1 MPNSVSLSGFSS
13 EKVLMLSC
21 IWARFVMPLS
31 TIVGCGTVWSQ
42 RNAHAGVL
50 SSGRAARMAASV
62 SSSSFASLP
71 PLTGSMTQTGS
82 P

>member
-1 MPNSVSLSGFSS
+1 
-13 EKVLMLSC
+13 
-21 IWARFVMPLS
+21 MPLS

-82 P
+82 PCALRISHFFFAF